1 MSNTA
6 TILFIADIV
15 GGPGVQIVEKMLPS
29 LRKKYCV
36 DFCLANGENLHEG
49 KGVSEKDV
57 SKLLL
62 MGIDLITSGN
72 HIWDTFKSVKVLK
85 TDNRVLRPANYP
97 RGNPGVGSGIVTNKN
112 GLNLGVLNLQGRI
125 FMTPTDNP
133 FAVGLEEIRKLKKN
147 SQIVF
152 VDFHA
157 EATAEKIAMGWHL
170 DGKVSAVVGT
180 HTHVQTADDR
190 ILTKGTAY
198 ITDAGMTGAVDS
210 VIGMSK
216 AVALHRFV
224 YSTNMKYEVARDNLR
239 FCGVVISV
247 DPETGKA
254 LSIERIN
261 LP

>member
-1 MSNTA
+1 
-6 TILFIADIV
+6 
-15 GGPGVQIVEKMLPS
+15 
-29 LRKKYCV
+29 
-36 DFCLANGENLHEG
+36 
-49 KGVSEKDV
+49 V

-147 SQIVF
+147 AQIVF

-180 HTHVQTADDR
+180 HTHVQTADER

-198 ITDAGMTGAVDS
+198 LTDAGMTGAVDS

-224 YSTNMKYEVARDNLR
+224 YSTNMKYEIASENLR
-239 FCGVVISV
+239 FCGVAISV

-254 LSIERIN
+254 LAIERIN